1 MAADVL
7 GNIAV
12 GAVVAVMNDD
22 DSVRSAVQLR
32 ALDCLGTQIA
42 RMYHLLG
49 TDGLSP
55 SGTDL
60 DVHRSSL
67 EALRAILE
75 QCGDTLIAG
84 WKTIFAIVQSAFIL
98 GKDNDHDSIQSS
110 GTGDVPH
117 ALQPVSPKI
126 ARAAFASVQL
136 ICSDFLPALRK
147 SRIVDLIEI
156 MTSFCTEYIDLNVS
170 LTVSS
175 YYIVIR
181 DVTLTLIDHN
191 TLLGS
196 LGLLAPWHAGR
207 RV

>member
-22 DSVRSAVQLR
+22 DSIRSAVQLR
-32 ALDCLGTQIA
+32 ALDCLDTEIA
-42 RMYHLLG
+42 RMYHLLSAE
-49 TDGLSP
+49 GLSP

-84 WKTIFAIVQSAFIL
+84 WKTIFAIVRSAFIV
-98 GKDNDHDSIQSS
+98 GKDNDHDRINSTGPGDIQ
-110 GTGDVPH
+110 H

-175 YYIVIR
+175 Y
-181 DVTLTLIDHN
+181 
-191 TLLGS
+191 
-196 LGLLAPWHAGR
+196 
-207 RV
+207 